1 MTDSNRYAPPSAKVE
16 DVTEALERSDYG
28 IKLSASLL
36 WRALLIHMVLAIPLA
51 TFLTFSDPSLESIKL
66 APSIFFFVA
75 SSVLVIS
82 LLRSNPGLPF
92 FVWGYRLH
100 MPPRNWR
107 RFTFSIC
114 AIYLLLGIA
123 HLSFALFAPM
133 EVWLK
138 LQALD
143 PTFAVIALCLV
154 VPRFVA
160 RPNPSFKRTRLR
172 RSA

>member
-16 DVTEALERSDYG
+16 DFIEVPERSDYG
-28 IKLSASLL
+28 MKLSASLL
-36 WRALLIHMVLAIPLA
+36 WRALLIHTVLATPLA
-51 TFLTFSDPSLESIKL
+51 ILLTFLDPSLEFIKL
-66 APSIFFFVA
+66 APSLFFFVA
-75 SSVLVIS
+75 ASVLVIS

-100 MPPRNWR
+100 MSPRNWR
-107 RFTFSIC
+107 RFTFSFC
-114 AIYLLLGIA
+114 TIYLLLGIA
-123 HLSFALFAPM
+123 HLGFALFAPM

-138 LQALD
+138 LKALD

-154 VPRFVA
+154 VPHFLA